1 MSKIIGEKIRT
12 LRDERNLTQEYIAN
26 SLGMTRQRFSRLEK
40 GTVDITYDI
49 LVKLAELFLVSV
61 NDITEIVEH
70 GANEKFR
77 TGGESTSSF
86 SEIHDMLN
94 LFYANKRLYERMNPE
109 VDDD

>member
-12 LRDERNLTQEYIAN
+12 LRNERNLTQEYIATN
-26 SLGMTRQRFSRLEK
+26 LEMTRQRFSRLEK

-49 LVKLAELFLVSV
+49 LVKLADLFQVSV
-61 NDITEIVEH
+61 NDITGNEENSS
-70 GANEKFR
+70 NEKFR
-77 TGGESTSSF
+77 TGGESKSSF
-86 SEIHDMLN
+86 SEIHNMLN